1 MTRPQSIIWFE
12 RCFLGAIGIGII
24 NSALNWSKIQ
34 AAVDAT
40 PGAAG
45 LPAGFMI
52 GTIVI
57 GLIINLVLWYF
68 AARRGAN
75 VAKWIIVVLFGL
87 GLLGLVRT
95 LTSGVAA
102 PTMNVFA
109 YVALALQ
116 AVGVWM
122 LFRPD
127 AKAWFAGRRD
137 DDLTQTFS

>member
-12 RCFLGAIGIGII
+12 RCFLGAIGIGLV

-34 AAVDAT
+34 EAVAAT
-40 PGAAG
+40 PGAG
-45 LPAGFMI
+45 VLPGGFLI
-52 GTIVI
+52 GTMVVGI
-57 GLIINLVLWYF
+57 IINLLLWYF

-75 VAKWIIVVLFGL
+75 VAKWIIVVFFGL
-87 GLLGLVRT
+87 GLLGLIRA
-95 LTSGVAA
+95 LTGGVAA

-109 YVALALQ
+109 YAALALQ
-116 AVGVWM
+116 AVGIWM

-127 AKAWFAGRRD
+127 AKAWFAGRRG